1 MVKKPPKATR
11 YGFRNLFNSL
21 QQSNGM
27 ANCPL
32 CNSKENT
39 LLFRTKDK
47 DPRDIIVKEIFNLVR
62 CVDCS
67 MVFVENMPS
76 KKDISKYYGSG
87 YYAQKNISNNVM
99 NKIIMASRLSKIPK
113 KNIRSILDYGCGNG
127 DFLLKMKQ
135 NGLDVSGVEFSEDG
149 RNICSKKL
157 DAKIFDENKFY
168 KLKDKFDVIT
178 LWHVLEHIYEPSE
191 VLTKIREVLKE
202 DGTLIISVP
211 NIDSLQFKIFGRNTF
226 HLDIPRHFVHY
237 SPKTIRML
245 LEKNRFNVVGF
256 NYYSIEYNPFGFIQS
271 LLNSIGCEFNFLYN
285 IIKRG
290 YTRRV
295 SISKFIY
302 SFLAAFILLPFLIL
316 IAIPWTYFESMLG
329 YGASFVVYARK

>member
-21 QQSNGM
+21 QQINGM

-32 CNSKENT
+32 CDSKKNVII
-39 LLFRTKDK
+39 LRTNDK
-47 DPRDIIVKEIFNLVR
+47 DPRDINIKEIFNLVR

-76 KKDISKYYGSG
+76 KNNIAKYYGSE
-87 YYAQKNISNNVM
+87 YYAQNTISNRIM
-99 NKIIMASRLSKIPK
+99 NKIIMASRLNKIPK
-113 KNIRSILDYGCGNG
+113 GNIRSILDYGCGNG

-135 NGLDVSGVEFSEDG
+135 NGLGISGVEFSKDG
-149 RNICSKKL
+149 RDICSKKL
-157 DAKIFDENKFY
+157 NAKIFDENEFY
-168 KLKDKFDVIT
+168 ELKDKFDVVT
-178 LWHVLEHIYEPSE
+178 LWHVLEHIYEPNE
-191 VLTKIREVLKE
+191 VLAKIRKILKE
-202 DGTLIISVP
+202 DGALIISVP
-211 NIDSLQFKIFGRNTF
+211 NIDSLQFKIFGKNTF

-237 SPKTIRML
+237 SPKTLRML
-245 LEKNRFNVVGF
+245 LEKNGFNVIRF
-256 NYYSIEYNPFGFIQS
+256 NYYSMEYNPFGFIQS

-290 YTRRV
+290 YKRRV
-295 SISKFIY
+295 GISKFIY
-302 SFLAAFILLPFLIL
+302 SFFATFILLPFLIL

-329 YGASFVVYARK
+329 YGASFVIYARK